1 MINAF
6 LVSFSDGVEM
16 EVRLLDELSVVLMVA
31 CGSIVETVVG

>member
-16 EVRLLDELSVVLMVA
+16 EVRLLDELSVINGGLW
-31 CGSIVETVVG
+31 